1 MKHPQ
6 KGLFA
11 RLLGKSETPI
21 IVFTLLIYGAF
32 SVMAPN
38 FNTFDNVSVIAQ
50 QITINGI
57 VALGMTIVIMIGG
70 MDLSVGSL
78 LSLCGVLAG
87 MMDNAGLPVALTVL
101 LTLAL
106 GTALGALNGLLIV
119 KLHIPDIIV
128 TLATM
133 NIFRG
138 VAVMITR
145 SQWITDF
152 SEGFLRIGASKGG
165 LFSVPI
171 LLYAAV
177 AVVFAVCLRWLPFG
191 RLLYAV
197 GGNRE
202 AAGLMGLN
210 VASAKTARLC
220 CERLSSGAGRAF
232 VYLNVRQHP
241 GGHCGYKP
249 SVPDHGLS
257 SDRRRQHFRRRRQR
271 TGHCVRHHSSGND
284 QKRAGADTRLRIL
297 AGFHHRRCHS
307 SGTACEP
314 YPTAQERKVLIWHSM
329 QHPVKVCFA
338 L

>member
-21 IVFTLLIYGAF
+21 IVFTLLVYGAF

-38 FNTFDNVSVIAQ
+38 FNTFNNVSVIAQ

-210 VASAKTARLC
+210 VASVKLR
-220 CERLSSGAGRAF
+220 
-232 VYLNVRQHP
+232 VYAVNGFLL
-241 GGHCGYKP
+241 G
-249 SVPDHGLS
+249 
-257 SDRRRQHFRRRRQR
+257 
-271 TGHCVRHHSSGND
+271 
-284 QKRAGADTRLRIL
+284 L
-297 AGFHHRRCHS
+297 AGLLRPLRLQAFS
-307 SGTACEP
+307 SRP
-314 YPTAQERKVLIWHSM
+314 WAQR
-329 QHPVKVCFA
+329 
-338 L
+338 

>member
-1 MKHPQ
+1 MKHRQ
-6 KGLFA
+6 KGLPA
-11 RLLGKSETPI
+11 RLLSKSETPI
-21 IVFTLLIYGAF
+21 VVFTLLVYGVF
-32 SVMAPN
+32 SAMAPN
-38 FNTFDNVSVIAQ
+38 FNTFNNVSVIAQ

-138 VAVMITR
+138 VAVMVTR

-202 AAGLMGLN
+202 AAGL
-210 VASAKTARLC
+210 
-220 CERLSSGAGRAF
+220 
-232 VYLNVRQHP
+232 
-241 GGHCGYKP
+241 
-249 SVPDHGLS
+249 
-257 SDRRRQHFRRRRQR
+257 
-271 TGHCVRHHSSGND
+271 
-284 QKRAGADTRLRIL
+284 
-297 AGFHHRRCHS
+297 RRCA
-307 SGTACEP
+307 GTP
-314 YPTAQERKVLIWHSM
+314 RKSR
-329 QHPVKVCFA
+329 
-338 L
+338 